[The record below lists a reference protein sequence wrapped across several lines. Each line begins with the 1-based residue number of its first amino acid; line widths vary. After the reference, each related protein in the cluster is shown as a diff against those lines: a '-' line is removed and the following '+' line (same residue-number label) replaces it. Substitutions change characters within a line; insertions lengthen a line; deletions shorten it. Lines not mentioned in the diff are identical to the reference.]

1 MSLSKRFFKGF
12 SWNLIGKFA
21 ALGTG
26 LLISVLIARGLGASE
41 YGLYA
46 SVMAVVAIVPML
58 FSFGLEQTVN
68 VQLPKLMVNPGNQ
81 VRVSFFIKR
90 FFILRLLISTI
101 AGIVLYFFA
110 PQIAEFMRHPEIAD
124 YLRIGSFYIVFT
136 GLAGFLARI
145 YVAELKLKTVVIIEV
160 ISQIL
165 SLSLIYSSLKLNLG
179 ITGLLYVLLIISIF
193 TLTIYLCLSKN
204 HLLATS
210 HKFNL
215 KEYYGIG
222 VTAWLIALMG
232 FALGREIDILLLNY
246 YTISTIDIG
255 FYNLSFGL
263 VMMLGFFTFGL
274 GPIAQSVFSERYAK
288 DGNTGLANA
297 WQIIIK
303 VNMLMIMPFFFFSLL
318 KAKSIFNVLY
328 GVEYIGAYSIFLVF
342 VLLRI
347 MYVFTGASYAMPV
360 FYLIRKKQMGL
371 VLRTSAGLMNL
382 ILDIIL
388 IPIYGVMGAVF
399 ATGFSM
405 FIIGLL
411 EIEVVLKNIPAKYPF
426 LFVAKLISICLLA
439 LVPSLLITGD
449 NLFSLVL
456 AGIIYV
462 LAFVFFMAIFKPIG
476 DEEKELI
483 RGVNEKVYKVIKWF

>member
-1 MSLSKRFFKGF
+1 MSLSKRFAEAF
-12 SWNLIGKFA
+12 SWNLIGKFV

-58 FSFGLEQTVN
+58 FSFGFQQAVN
-68 VQLPKLMVNPGNQ
+68 VQLPKLMASPGNHA
-81 VRVSFFIKR
+81 RASFFLRR
-90 FFILRLLISTI
+90 FFILRLLISVI
-101 AGIVLYFFA
+101 AGIVLYFLA
-110 PQIAEFMRHPEIAD
+110 PQIAEFMNHPEIAD

-136 GLAGFLARI
+136 GLAGFLAMI
-145 YVAELKLKTVVIIEV
+145 YVAELKLKTVVTIEAM
-160 ISQIL
+160 SQIL
-165 SLSLIYSSLKLNLG
+165 SLSLIYSALKYNLG
-179 ITGLLYVLLIISIF
+179 ITGLLYVLVIVSIF
-193 TLTIYLCLSKN
+193 TLTIYLFLFKDYLLSP
-204 HLLATS
+204 S
-210 HKFNL
+210 RKFNL
-215 KEYYGIG
+215 KEYYGIS
-222 VTAWLIALMG
+222 VTAWLIALMS
-232 FALGREIDILLLNY
+232 FALGREIDIVLLNY
-246 YTISTIDIG
+246 FAISTIEIG

-263 VMMLGFFTFGL
+263 TQMLFFFTVGL

-288 DGNTGLANA
+288 DGNTGLANS

-303 VNMLMIMPFFFFSLL
+303 VNMLMIVPFFFFSLL
-318 KAKSIFNVLY
+318 KAKTIFNVLY
-328 GVEYIGAYSIFLVF
+328 GVEYINAYSIFLVF
-342 VLLRI
+342 ALLTV
-347 MYVFTGASYAMPV
+347 MYNFTGASYAMPV
-360 FYLIRKKQMGL
+360 FYLIKKKQIGL

-405 FIIGLL
+405 FIIGLM
-411 EIEVVLKNIPAKYPF
+411 EIGVVLKNIPAKYPF
-426 LFVAKLISICLLA
+426 LFVAKLISICSLA

-462 LAFVFFMAIFKPIG
+462 LAFVVFMAIFKPIG